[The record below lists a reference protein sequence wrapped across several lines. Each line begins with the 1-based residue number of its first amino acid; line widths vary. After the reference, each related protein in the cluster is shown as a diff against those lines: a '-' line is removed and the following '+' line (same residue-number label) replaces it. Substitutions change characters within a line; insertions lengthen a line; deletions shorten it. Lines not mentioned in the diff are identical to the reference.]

1 MGILGMSNARAGVM
15 ASMGKSGKEIRKDAK
30 NTFGLAG
37 ENQFVENWANYAD
50 GKSQIDLYKE
60 DKVES
65 KVWYFTKELPDKFLK
80 DNIEVVEGRNSKNQY
95 GYFICAYK
103 KDISIID
110 RIFNF
115 SKEEPLAIQ
124 IKEAGVEFDCR
135 RRYIHVQPDH
145 DGFVCFTYEEN
156 DLKAFIEYM
165 KDEYDREPI
174 SDMKY
179 EYLDWVGRETYQVN
193 Y

>member
-15 ASMGKSGKEIRKDAK
+15 ASMGKSGNEIRKDAK
-30 NTFGLAG
+30 DHFGIAG

-50 GKSQIDLYKE
+50 GKSQLDIYKS

-65 KVWYFTKELPDKFLK
+65 KIWYFTKDLPDKFLK
-80 DNIEVVEGRNSKNQY
+80 DNIELVEGRNSKNQY

-103 KDISIID
+103 KDISLID

-124 IKEAGVEFDCR
+124 MKDAQDEFDHR
-135 RRYIHVQPDH
+135 RRYIHIEPDH
-145 DGFVCFTYEEN
+145 DGFVCFTYEEK
-156 DLKAFIEYM
+156 DLKAFVEYI
-165 KDEYDREPI
+165 KDEYHREPI
-174 SDMKY
+174 SDIKY
-179 EYLDWVGRETYQVN
+179 EYLDWCGRETYQVN

>member
-1 MGILGMSNARAGVM
+1 MELFYYRRLEVYQNA
-15 ASMGKSGKEIRKDAK
+15 K
-30 NTFGLAG
+30 L
-37 ENQFVENWANYAD
+37 
-50 GKSQIDLYKE
+50 
-60 DKVES
+60 
-65 KVWYFTKELPDKFLK
+65 
-80 DNIEVVEGRNSKNQY
+80 
-95 GYFICAYK
+95 
-103 KDISIID
+103 
-110 RIFNF
+110 
-115 SKEEPLAIQ
+115 LAIQ
-124 IKEAGVEFDCR
+124 IKDARAEFDHR
-135 RRYIHVQPDH
+135 RKYIHVQPDH

>member
-15 ASMGKSGKEIRKDAK
+15 ASMGKSGDEIRKDAK

-60 DKVES
+60 DKVAS

-135 RRYIHVQPDH
+135 RRYI
-145 DGFVCFTYEEN
+145 
-156 DLKAFIEYM
+156 I
-165 KDEYDREPI
+165 
-174 SDMKY
+174 
-179 EYLDWVGRETYQVN
+179 
-193 Y
+193 